1 MTKVPGLTPQ
11 QTADFHR
18 DGFLFPLDVLPEEE
32 TYALRD
38 AVLHHMAVSAERGGA
53 VAALA
58 GGPKVHLLWTWADRL
73 VRHPRLL
80 DVART
85 LVGPD
90 LLVWGTSVFVKEPH
104 GETDL
109 AWHQDALT
117 YDLDGADDGDVAAFR
132 VWLALTP
139 TTVENGTMRFAAGT
153 HRRGVL
159 VHHRASHLP
168 GRMRGDEA
176 AFEEKDFA
184 QHHVLL
190 SPGQCSLH
198 NMLVVH
204 GSGLNRTDEPRVT
217 FAIDYLATSVRPKD
231 GKPDSALLVSGT
243 DRYGHFAPEKS
254 PERDMDESALKEFH
268 NAALLRLRRLQ
279 TAAAEKK
286 EAGLLVKP

>member
-1 MTKVPGLTPQ
+1 MPVLTPQ
-11 QTADFHR
+11 QMADFHK
-18 DGFLFPLDVLPEEE
+18 DGFLFPLDVLEEEE

-38 AVLHHMAVSAERGGA
+38 AVLHHMAVSAERGGPI
-53 VAALA
+53 AALA
-58 GGPKVHLLWTWADRL
+58 SGPKIHLLWTWADRL

-80 DVART
+80 EIAQTV
-85 LVGPD
+85 VGPD
-90 LLVWGTSVFVKEPH
+90 VLVWGTSVFVKEPQ

-117 YDLDGADDGDVAAFR
+117 YDLDGDGQVNAFR

-139 TTVENGTMRFAAGT
+139 TTVENGTLRFAAGT
-153 HRRGVL
+153 HRQGIL
-159 VHHRASHLP
+159 VHHRASHLR

-176 AFEEKDFA
+176 AFAEQDFT

-204 GSGLNRTDEPRVT
+204 GSGINQTDEPRVT

-254 PERDMDESALKEFH
+254 PGGDMDESAQKEFH
-268 NAALLRLRRLQ
+268 EAALLRMRRLV

-286 EAGLLVKP
+286 EAGLLVKT

>member
-1 MTKVPGLTPQ
+1 MKVPGLTPQ
-11 QTADFHR
+11 QKVDFHK
-18 DGFLFPLDVLPEEE
+18 DGFLFPLDVLEEEE

-38 AVLHHMAVSAERGGA
+38 TVLHHMAVSAERGGPI
-53 VAALA
+53 AALA
-58 GGPKVHLLWTWADRL
+58 GGPKVHLLWTWADRH

-80 DVART
+80 EIART
-85 LVGPD
+85 VVGPD
-90 LLVWGTSVFVKEPH
+90 VLVWGTSVFVKEPR

-109 AWHQDALT
+109 AWHQDTLT
-117 YDLDGADDGDVAAFR
+117 YDLDGDGQVAAFR
-132 VWLALTP
+132 GWLALTP

-153 HRRGVL
+153 HRQGIL
-159 VHHRASHLP
+159 GHHRASHLG

-176 AFEEKDFA
+176 AFAEKDFD

-204 GSGLNRTDEPRVT
+204 GSGINRTDEPRVT
-217 FAIDYLATSVRPKD
+217 FAIDYLATSFRPKD

-254 PERDMDESALKEFH
+254 PESDMDKSAQKEFH
-268 NAALLRLRRLQ
+268 EAALLRMRRRV

-286 EAGLLVKP
+286 EAGLLVKS

>member
-11 QTADFHR
+11 QKADFHK
-18 DGFLFPLDVLPEEE
+18 DGFLFPLDVFEEEE

-38 AVLHHMAVSAERGGA
+38 AVLHHLAVSTERGGPI
-53 VAALA
+53 AALA
-58 GGPKVHLLWTWADRL
+58 SGPKIHLLWTWADLL

-80 DVART
+80 EIARSV
-85 LVGPD
+85 VGPD
-90 LLVWGTSVFVKEPH
+90 ILVWGTSVFVKEPQ
-104 GETDL
+104 GDTDL

-117 YDLDGADDGDVAAFR
+117 YDLDGDGQAAAFR

-139 TTVENGTMRFAAGT
+139 TTVNNGTMRFAAGT
-153 HRRGVL
+153 HRQGIL
-159 VHHRASHLP
+159 VHHRASHLR

-176 AFEEKDFA
+176 SFA
-184 QHHVLL
+184 EQGFDQHHVLL
-190 SPGQCSLH
+190 NPGQCSLH

-204 GSGLNRTDEPRVT
+204 GSGINRTDEPRVT

-243 DRYGHFAPEKS
+243 DKYGHFAHEKPPEG
-254 PERDMDESALKEFH
+254 DMDESAQKEFH
-268 NAALLRLRRLQ
+268 EAALLRMRRLV

-286 EAGLLVKP
+286 EAGLLVKS